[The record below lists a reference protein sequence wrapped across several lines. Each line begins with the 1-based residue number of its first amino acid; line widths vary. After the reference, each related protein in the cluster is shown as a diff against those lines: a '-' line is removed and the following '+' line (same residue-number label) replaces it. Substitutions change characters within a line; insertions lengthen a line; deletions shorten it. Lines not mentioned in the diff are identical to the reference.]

1 MTESYDP
8 ANHLLV
14 IAFIVFYWH
23 LLRIWH
29 QPPPPDR
36 DDKPG
41 EKRAAAGRGRNPD
54 GVALRQ
60 VAAPL
65 ANDNRESRQPAP
77 TVSPATALEE
87 IHAADHRFDETTF
100 LSGASLAF
108 ELVVN
113 AYANEDAAIL
123 DELLDAETAD
133 GFNRAIAARRESG
146 ETLSLTFIGIKKLDI
161 TDVGME
167 ENLAE
172 ITVRFVSEIVAVTH
186 AADGTIVDGDPDQ
199 VVEVTDV
206 WTFARCVSS
215 SNPAWKLVAT
225 EGG

>member
-1 MTESYDP
+1 MNESLDFTAYVP
-8 ANHLLV
+8 YFLIVAYYV
-14 IAFIVFYWH
+14 IM
-23 LLRIWH
+23 LRKSL
-29 QPPPPDR
+29 PPPPSGGDETVG
-36 DDKPG
+36 DEKP
-41 EKRAAAGRGRNPD
+41 AAGRGGKLN

-65 ANDNRESRQPAP
+65 ANDNQETRQPMT
-77 TVSPATALEE
+77 TVSPATALEG

-100 LSGASLAF
+100 LSGASRAF

-123 DELLDAETAD
+123 EELLDVETTD
-133 GFNRAIAARRESG
+133 GFNRAIAARRKSG
-146 ETLSLTFIGIKKLDI
+146 ERLSLTFIGVKKLEI

-167 ENLAE
+167 EDLAE
-172 ITVRFVSEIVAVTH
+172 ITVRFVSEMVAVTH

-206 WTFARCVSS
+206 WTFARYVSS
-215 SNPAWKLVAT
+215 SNPDWKLIAT